1 MEAKAPPPEW
11 SPYSHQNNHIG
22 HPIYTTI
29 SIELPPW
36 LLKVLCKIRIAFLWV
51 ETEVVQGGK
60 CLVSWDQVQR
70 PLSLGGL
77 GVLDLRMM
85 GMSLRLHWLWL

>member
-1 MEAKAPPPEW
+1 
-11 SPYSHQNNHIG
+11 
-22 HPIYTTI
+22 
-29 SIELPPW
+29 
-36 LLKVLCKIRIAFLWV
+36 
-51 ETEVVQGGK
+51 VQGGK